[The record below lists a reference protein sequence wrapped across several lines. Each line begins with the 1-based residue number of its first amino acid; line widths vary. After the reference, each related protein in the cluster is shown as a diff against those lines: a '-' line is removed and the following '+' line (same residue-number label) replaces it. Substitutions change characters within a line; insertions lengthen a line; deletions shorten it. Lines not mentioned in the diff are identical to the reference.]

1 MPSSLTRVLPF
12 VSGFSPRPP
21 ASVSGTGTFGYTSS
35 FSRQRELIRFPTS
48 ISVHITPQLTG
59 VRTSLYPNL
68 DACTELTITPLG
80 LSFCVTAS
88 FLGGAGIYT
97 CCPSPTTAVLGLGP
111 DLPWVD
117 EPSPGNLGLST
128 GMFLA
133 CLSLLIPAFSLVCS
147 PHVLSVVLQPRTHCS
162 STARL
167 HAPIAS
173 ASRLSPGHLRRTI
186 TRPVSYYALF
196 KCVAA
201 SEPTSWLSVQFH
213 ILLHLTCTWGP

>member
-1 MPSSLTRVLPF
+1 M
-12 VSGFSPRPP
+12 
-21 ASVSGTGTFGYTSS
+21 
-35 FSRQRELIRFPTS
+35 
-48 ISVHITPQLTG
+48 
-59 VRTSLYPNL
+59 RTSLHPKL
-68 DACTELTITPLG
+68 DACTELTITPLR

-88 FLGGAGIYT
+88 FFGSAGIYT

-128 GMFLA
+128 AEFLA
-133 CLSLLIPAFSLVCS
+133 SLSLLIPAFSLVCG
-147 PHVLSVVLQPRTHCS
+147 PPCLSIRLQP
-162 STARL
+162 AYN
-167 HAPIAS
+167 APLPRALSASIAS
-173 ASRLSPGHLRRTI
+173 VSRFSPGHFRRTT

-213 ILLHLTCTWGP
+213 ILLHLTCTLGP

>member
-21 ASVSGTGTFGYTSS
+21 ASVSGTGAFEFTSS
-35 FSRQRELIRFPTS
+35 FSRQREIMRFPTCLRS
-48 ISVHITPQLTG
+48 RLRSAYRDAYFTTSQPRLPTG
-59 VRTSLYPNL
+59 
-68 DACTELTITPLG
+68 LTITRLA

-88 FLGGAGIYT
+88 FLGGAGIST
-97 CCPSPTTAVLGLGP
+97 CSPSATTSVLTLGP
-111 DLPWVD
+111 DLPWAD

-128 GMFLA
+128 AMFLA
-133 CLSLLIPAFSLVCS
+133 WLSLLIPALSLLYS
-147 PHVLSVVLQPRTHCS
+147 PLLLSVQLQPVHNAPLPILS
-162 STARL
+162 YPAASVARF
-167 HAPIAS
+167 
-173 ASRLSPGHLRRTI
+173 SPGHLRRTI

-213 ILLHLTCTWGP
+213 ILLHLTCTLGP